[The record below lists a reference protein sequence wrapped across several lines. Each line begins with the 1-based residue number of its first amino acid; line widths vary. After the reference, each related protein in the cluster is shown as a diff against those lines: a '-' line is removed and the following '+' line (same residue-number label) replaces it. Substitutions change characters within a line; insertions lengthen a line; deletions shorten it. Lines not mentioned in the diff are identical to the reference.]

1 MQRELF
7 RNDSYLKSCSA
18 KIIEILDEG
27 LILDNNV
34 FYPEGGGQPGD
45 IGVIKCGNKTYE
57 VVNTKYV
64 DKKIVLFIRLWY
76 HIIFEYISFLCL
88 YLKGAFSGKR

>member
-45 IGVIKCGNKTYE
+45 IGVIKCGNNTYE
-57 VVNTKYV
+57 VVIRRLC
-64 DKKIVLFIRLWY
+64 DARLF
-76 HIIFEYISFLCL
+76 
-88 YLKGAFSGKR
+88 LKSWT